1 MCRKIEPLWEFVK
14 WCQASGHLKEWT
26 KLEQKLG
33 SDFPHLKV
41 LSACMV
47 IYVTGHCVIIVPPSP
62 HVKYPGKTYAA
73 PGIVLRGS
81 PEMAGVLL
89 IYFHFSAA
97 CLTLSSQEQD
107 ICALFILL
115 R

>member
-26 KLEQKLG
+26 ELEQKLG

-115 R
+115 G